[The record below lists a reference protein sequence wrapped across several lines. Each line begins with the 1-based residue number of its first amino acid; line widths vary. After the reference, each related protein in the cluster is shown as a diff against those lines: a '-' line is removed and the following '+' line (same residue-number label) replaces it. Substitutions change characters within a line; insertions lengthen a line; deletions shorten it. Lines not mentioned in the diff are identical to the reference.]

1 MAPTSMPAWRR
12 LPIAD
17 SNEFLSSLLFFTFKR
32 DEGGLDLSVTD
43 LVHIWRAVK
52 TSKSELKEEAVKTRC
67 SIDPTEDEEQYE
79 VLLNK
84 LEEAI
89 SGSHGSQVGLVGHS
103 ENSMPERF
111 EIETSIPL
119 PTPLGTLQWSFRMVR
134 QGPSALTRELVVPA
148 LRVIDAS
155 RRREADLRR
164 KIKDKDHVIAKL
176 MDKIEGSGIDLT
188 MVFPGFA
195 GARKGLSARQA
206 AQVVPGVKAFRVEEW
221 GADLKDGDD
230 GGFREIVDTLKDEGT
245 GTVVWRAP
253 RAAAGE
259 GVDGDRP
266 ERGWRH
272 TSVTEPK
279 RNQQTSIHQ
288 PPFHNNDPDSSE
300 SSSGGNIR
308 RLGHRLSSSDS
319 SPAPVR
325 SRNTNLKPRSAKLGT
340 LGGTKSKPLH
350 ATKKDSPSP
359 FPEPAAKAPRKSPS
373 ASTDTATESESESE
387 SESAAVHSVADRS
400 TATPKKN
407 PAAKM
412 GIIGGRRPPTS
423 SQGQKMM
430 PTRPAEPAAPTD
442 QSTPPRPRPKLGA
455 IGGKKRRTASRSS
468 PSPAAS
474 LSPTVS
480 PSPSAPSPPPPPPP
494 PGIDA
499 KQRATGS
506 PGAQTPSRTPPK
518 MEEVPKTEAERAD
531 QKRWELKRQLDQR
544 GGGGRKKR
552 RF

>member
-1 MAPTSMPAWRR
+1 MAPTSMPTWRR

-17 SNEFLSSLLFFTFKR
+17 TNEVLSSLLFFTFER
-32 DEGGLDLSVTD
+32 DEGGIDLSVTD

-52 TSKSELKEEAVKTRC
+52 TSKQELKEEAIKTRC

-84 LEEAI
+84 LEESI
-89 SGSHGSQVGLVGHS
+89 SGSHGSQVRLLRHTEHS
-103 ENSMPERF
+103 IPERF

-134 QGPSALTRELVVPA
+134 QAPSALTRELVVPA

-155 RRREADLRR
+155 RRREEDLRR

-176 MDKIEGSGIDLT
+176 MDKIEGSGMDLA

-195 GARKGLSARQA
+195 GARKALSARQA
-206 AQVVPGVKAFRVEEW
+206 AQLVPGVKAFRVEEW

-230 GGFREIVDTLKDEGT
+230 GGLREIVDALKDEGT
-245 GTVVWRAP
+245 GKVVWRPP
-253 RAAAGE
+253 RAAGE
-259 GVDGDRP
+259 GVHDDLP

-279 RNQQTSIHQ
+279 RNQQTSIDQ

-308 RLGHRLSSSDS
+308 KLGHRLSSSDS
-319 SPAPVR
+319 SSAPVR
-325 SRNTNLKPRSAKLGT
+325 SRNTNPKPRSAKLGT
-340 LGGTKSKPLH
+340 LGGTKSKPLY
-350 ATKKDSPSP
+350 ATKQDSPSP
-359 FPEPAAKAPRKSPS
+359 FPEPPAKAPRKSPS
-373 ASTDTATESESESE
+373 TSTDTATESESESAV
-387 SESAAVHSVADRS
+387 AAVHSVADRS

-407 PAAKM
+407 PAVKM

-423 SQGQKMM
+423 SKEPQM
-430 PTRPAEPAAPTD
+430 PTQSAEPPAPTK
-442 QSTPPRPRPKLGA
+442 QRTPARPRPKLGA
-455 IGGKKRRTASRSS
+455 IGGKKSRTASL
-468 PSPAAS
+468 SPAAS

-480 PSPSAPSPPPPPPP
+480 PGHSAPPPPAV
-494 PGIDA
+494 DA

-506 PGAQTPSRTPPK
+506 SGARRRSSTPPK
-518 MEEVPKTEAERAD
+518 MEEQPMTEAERAD
-531 QKRWELKRQLDQR
+531 QKRLELKRQLDQR
-544 GGGGRKKR
+544 GGAGRKKR